1 MQLQMFK
8 NENLGQVRVLGNN
21 ENPLFCLRDICEVL
35 EIKNSTDITNAIKM
49 EFGEGVDLIYPL
61 QTNGGIQ
68 QVTMITEPQLYF
80 VLMRS
85 DKPKAKPFRQWV
97 VNVVLPSIRKQ
108 GFYSAPNVESALIA
122 ELRDSNLNKDSLK
135 RELESL
141 KDEIIV
147 LQNKIIGFYESKER
161 EVPKHYNTWL
171 NSEEKSKILELFAS
185 GKSVSQIQKILKRS
199 EYAVRSVIGGNNA
212 RD

>member
-35 EIKNSTDITNAIKM
+35 EHTNSSRMLEAINA
-49 EFGEGVDLIYPL
+49 EFGKGVTQSYPL

-68 QVTMITEPQLYF
+68 QATFITEPQLYF

-97 VNVVLPSIRKQ
+97 VSVVLPSIRKQ
-108 GFYSAPNVESALIA
+108 GYYEHSNALIN
-122 ELRDSNLNKDSLK
+122 ELRDSNLSKDRALK
-135 RELESL
+135 ENECL
-141 KDEIIV
+141 KDEIIA
-147 LQNKIIGFYESKER
+147 LQNKIIVFYESKER

-212 RD
+212 RN

>member
-1 MQLQMFK
+1 Q
-8 NENLGQVRVLGNN
+8 
-21 ENPLFCLRDICEVL
+21 
-35 EIKNSTDITNAIKM
+35 S
-49 EFGEGVDLIYPL
+49 YPL

-68 QVTMITEPQLYF
+68 QATFITEPQLYF

-97 VNVVLPSIRKQ
+97 VSVVLPSIRKQ
-108 GFYSAPNVESALIA
+108 GYYEHSNALIN
-122 ELRDSNLNKDSLK
+122 ELRDSNLSKDRALK
-135 RELESL
+135 ENECL
-141 KDEIIV
+141 KDEIIA
-147 LQNKIIGFYESKER
+147 LQNKIIVFYESKER

-212 RD
+212 RN

>member
-35 EIKNSTDITNAIKM
+35 EHTNSSRMLEAINA
-49 EFGEGVDLIYPL
+49 EFGKGVTQSYPL

-68 QVTMITEPQLYF
+68 QATFITEPQLYF

-97 VNVVLPSIRKQ
+97 VSVVLPSIRKQ
-108 GFYSAPNVESALIA
+108 GYYEHSNAIIN
-122 ELRDSNLNKDSLK
+122 ELRDSNLSKDRALK
-135 RELESL
+135 ENECL
-141 KDEIIV
+141 KDEIIA
-147 LQNKIIGFYESKER
+147 LQNKIIVFYESKER

-212 RD
+212 RN

>member
-35 EIKNSTDITNAIKM
+35 EHTNSSRMLEAINA
-49 EFGEGVDLIYPL
+49 EFGKGVTQSYPL

-68 QVTMITEPQLYF
+68 QATFITEPQLYF

-85 DKPKAKPFRQWV
+85 DKHKVEPFRQWV
-97 VNVVLPSIRKQ
+97 VNEVLPSIRKQ
-108 GFYSAPNVESALIA
+108 GYYGNKPQEIDFLKEKIALQQELIA
-122 ELRDSNLNKDSLK
+122 TKTQLIALQKESIKSLK
-135 RELESL
+135 KQRQDKTRLTTKERIFKLLSKGKSQSQVSIELGISRSA
-141 KDEIIV
+141 V
-147 LQNKIIGFYESKER
+147 AYYVSKER
-161 EVPKHYNTWL
+161 QNE
-171 NSEEKSKILELFAS
+171 
-185 GKSVSQIQKILKRS
+185 
-199 EYAVRSVIGGNNA
+199 

>member
-35 EIKNSTDITNAIKM
+35 EHTNSSRMLEAINA
-49 EFGEGVDLIYPL
+49 EFGKGVTQSYHL

-68 QVTMITEPQLYF
+68 QATFITEPQLYF

-97 VNVVLPSIRKQ
+97 VNEVLPSIRKNGSYGSTNTDLLAEHNLLESCAIMADFAQ
-108 GFYSAPNVESALIA
+108 NAHFLAKVLRKLAQKYEANAQFAESRLKSALKHRPDVLKKARNISKDNESSRI
-122 ELRDSNLNKDSLK
+122 ELKFFL
-135 RELESL
+135 
-141 KDEIIV
+141 
-147 LQNKIIGFYESKER
+147 
-161 EVPKHYNTWL
+161 H
-171 NSEEKSKILELFAS
+171 
-185 GKSVSQIQKILKRS
+185 
-199 EYAVRSVIGGNNA
+199 
-212 RD
+212 